1 MACCPGP
8 ILAWQWWH
16 ADILILGVQSSIWRI
31 PHTFFP
37 LVQKKI
43 ISAPESDSEPSNCI
57 SWEWTFHLCSKAN
70 KCKSTSGPY
79 HKPKCYRKT
88 NEVHASI
95 SLWFGFQGGWYLRGC
110 RSYVGVRRHMYAV
123 KKASHYPSW
132 PFLKSCVIRPTWRKR
147 RSPIAHSM
155 SLQVAVAEEIFR
167 TIGQEAP

>member
-37 LVQKKI
+37 LVQKK
-43 ISAPESDSEPSNCI
+43 SSLLQKVTQNPQTAFPENEHFTCAQRQIN
-57 SWEWTFHLCSKAN
+57 AN
-70 KCKSTSGPY
+70 QPQDLTIKS
-79 HKPKCYRKT
+79 KCYRKT

-95 SLWFGFQGGWYLRGC
+95 SLWFGFQGGVYLRGC
-110 RSYVGVRRHMYAV
+110 RSYVGVWRHTYAV

-147 RSPIAHSM
+147 RSPVAHSM